1 MKGIVLVTAV
11 VTMLMVFITTLTSCD
26 MQQQEIQGDKANEE
40 FNGIDSAENGSGND
54 GNIDDSLLRSP
65 DKDISDEDQSIIY
78 DFSKQNAVYSN
89 DALLYFFNREGNR
102 LECEKRIVISAQ
114 ADDYLKRVV
123 EHLALG
129 PKLKGL
135 EPVIPKG
142 VVVEKVAY
150 HNKVVSVYLSK
161 EFLKADDLLIA
172 RTALVNTILGAKPD
186 AEYVKIY
193 VDNGEL
199 TDNGKFNGRVLGLL
213 NKYPDGLDEIKTRE
227 REKALGQGI
236 THIYRELYLQD
247 QDRKFHVTEIRP
259 IVVKQG
265 MVAEAVVGELLK
277 GPSLQ
282 DQGLY
287 PTLPKGTQLLEAKYV
302 EGSDSS
308 KGLELYF
315 SDEFKTAYDSNINS
329 EYMMLGSLVYSLVGL
344 PEVEWLK
351 IYYQDAAGEYVD
363 TPVMTMNLQKKFNQE
378 SFPDLLGRK
387 IKVYF
392 SDKDVMNL
400 VPEYRVI
407 SRSSEDIAADIIRE
421 LIKGPLQ
428 DDHVEVI
435 PPSLSVEDITVQVDD
450 KTAFVNLPSKING
463 PALGSAGE
471 PIALCSIVN
480 SLTDPV
486 NTETVKQVQFLVD
499 HKVVDE
505 FGNMSLA
512 DPFVRNPAL
521 IKE

>member
-172 RTALVNTILGAKPD
+172 RTAL
-186 AEYVKIY
+186 
-193 VDNGEL
+193 
-199 TDNGKFNGRVLGLL
+199 
-213 NKYPDGLDEIKTRE
+213 
-227 REKALGQGI
+227 
-236 THIYRELYLQD
+236 
-247 QDRKFHVTEIRP
+247 
-259 IVVKQG
+259 
-265 MVAEAVVGELLK
+265 
-277 GPSLQ
+277 
-282 DQGLY
+282 
-287 PTLPKGTQLLEAKYV
+287 
-302 EGSDSS
+302 
-308 KGLELYF
+308 
-315 SDEFKTAYDSNINS
+315 
-329 EYMMLGSLVYSLVGL
+329 
-344 PEVEWLK
+344 
-351 IYYQDAAGEYVD
+351 
-363 TPVMTMNLQKKFNQE
+363 
-378 SFPDLLGRK
+378 
-387 IKVYF
+387 
-392 SDKDVMNL
+392 
-400 VPEYRVI
+400 
-407 SRSSEDIAADIIRE
+407 
-421 LIKGPLQ
+421 
-428 DDHVEVI
+428 
-435 PPSLSVEDITVQVDD
+435 
-450 KTAFVNLPSKING
+450 
-463 PALGSAGE
+463 
-471 PIALCSIVN
+471 
-480 SLTDPV
+480 
-486 NTETVKQVQFLVD
+486 
-499 HKVVDE
+499 
-505 FGNMSLA
+505 
-512 DPFVRNPAL
+512 
-521 IKE
+521 

>member
-1 MKGIVLVTAV
+1 
-11 VTMLMVFITTLTSCD
+11 

-236 THIYRELYLQD
+236 THIYRELYFQD
-247 QDRKFHVTEIRP
+247 QDRKFLVPEIRP

-265 MVAEAVVGELLK
+265 MVAEAVVGNCLKARPFRIRGYIQHCPKVRSFWKLNMLK
-277 GPSLQ
+277 GLIHPR
-282 DQGLY
+282 GW
-287 PTLPKGTQLLEAKYV
+287 
-302 EGSDSS
+302 
-308 KGLELYF
+308 
-315 SDEFKTAYDSNINS
+315 NCI
-329 EYMMLGSLVYSLVGL
+329 
-344 PEVEWLK
+344 
-351 IYYQDAAGEYVD
+351 
-363 TPVMTMNLQKKFNQE
+363 
-378 SFPDLLGRK
+378 FP
-387 IKVYF
+387 
-392 SDKDVMNL
+392 
-400 VPEYRVI
+400 
-407 SRSSEDIAADIIRE
+407 
-421 LIKGPLQ
+421 
-428 DDHVEVI
+428 
-435 PPSLSVEDITVQVDD
+435 
-450 KTAFVNLPSKING
+450 
-463 PALGSAGE
+463 
-471 PIALCSIVN
+471 
-480 SLTDPV
+480 
-486 NTETVKQVQFLVD
+486 
-499 HKVVDE
+499 
-505 FGNMSLA
+505 MSLKQHTTA
-512 DPFVRNPAL
+512 
-521 IKE
+521 I